1 MKVVF
6 LFSELGDSS
15 PLRAALQGEALEVWS
30 RTLRGTF
37 LDCPITTPPD
47 LVLVEPA
54 PLKPL
59 HALVPALSQHPV
71 VGRVPWL
78 LVLDPERVHLAT
90 ELPCHDFVLRGALPT
105 EIRARVQRLLSGQR
119 ERDLSLRSS
128 TLTIDL
134 RGRQA
139 RLGTAALHLT
149 PQEFALLR
157 HLVEH
162 SGRAFSREALLAAVW
177 GSDYTGGA
185 RTVDVHVRRL
195 RAHLRDLAS
204 ALQTVRN
211 VGYRWSV

>member
-15 PLRAALQGEALEVWS
+15 PVRAALQGAQLDVWMRS
-30 RTLRGTF
+30 LRGTF

-47 LVLVEPA
+47 LVVVEPA

-78 LVLDPERVHLAT
+78 LVLDAERVHLAA
-90 ELPCHDFVLRGALPT
+90 ELPCHDFVLRTTSPA
-105 EIRARVQRLLSGQR
+105 EIRARVQRLLAGQR
-119 ERDLSLRSS
+119 ERDLSLRSDG
-128 TLTIDL
+128 LVIDL

-139 RLGTAALHLT
+139 RLGASVLPLT

-157 HLVEH
+157 HFVEH
-162 SGRAFSREALLAAVW
+162 TGRAFSREALLAAVW
-177 GSDYTGGA
+177 GADYTGGA

-195 RAHLRDLAS
+195 RAHLGAAADH
-204 ALQTVRN
+204 LQTVRS